1 MSYRNPQIII
11 DRSSEIWAD
20 NISKIG
26 QGVAN
31 TIQAYSQ
38 AKANAAAAA
47 KKSEEG
53 YSVLTAQS
61 AEKQRALID
70 KAGKTFKG
78 SDKQFEEWQKKAR
91 EYGEEILPFQVDNVL
106 NTSLTNEQRAD
117 NRKKIGDFEAWLDSS
132 VKSIGGVVDK
142 TSYVTDNKITSANYG
157 RKYMASGNTK
167 MERFNNYAAGFGLT
181 NQEIE
186 GMTLESY
193 NAGDR
198 GSETIGVKYSITP
211 EQYKKFVDNKMLDEG
226 ALGEPDDKGNYHGKW
241 ERNLKKWGSSDQQLF
256 REIFDEGD
264 VNEALKLAGFIGDDD
279 KWTNKHL
286 ATEPRPEVIDGVEYT
301 RQHINP
307 DGIFK
312 DETYK
317 GVKMSQAKA
326 LLAMGDEE
334 SFHALSRL
342 GWGDKATIEQWNGK
356 SEKDKEDF
364 LYQLMFEQDMSR
376 LMELPNGQLPETRVA
391 NKDDVDYYKKM
402 GWGDITEGED
412 HVWFATRKTR
422 KIDPTGKG
430 GLTKAEIKALN
441 ETNRISKEAYSDVVA
456 TITDTSDF
464 LVGRKFSGSG
474 EISKAT
480 ITPEGILNISYYTG
494 SEYRDKD
501 TKSLKRDW
509 TKRSYDITNPHRT
522 RLLAENL
529 FPGKENKKHREAF
542 EKEIN
547 LRYGESKTSIKK
559 EVVED
564 IRFPTT
570 PVEKG
575 DLNEL
580 NG

>member
-11 DRSSEIWAD
+11 DRSAEIWAD
-20 NISKIG
+20 NISKVG
-26 QGVAN
+26 QVVAN
-31 TIQAYSQ
+31 TIQVYSQ
-38 AKANAAAAA
+38 AKAEAAAAE
-47 KKSEEG
+47 KKSREG
-53 YSVLTAQS
+53 YSILTAKT
-61 AEKQRALID
+61 AEKTRALID
-70 KAGKTFKG
+70 QAGKTFKG
-78 SDKQFEEWQKKAR
+78 SDKQFEEWQEKAR
-91 EYGEEILPFQVDNVL
+91 VYGEEILPLEVDNVL
-106 NTSLTNEQRAD
+106 NTNLTNEQRAD

-167 MERFNNYAAGFGLT
+167 MERFDNYAAGFGLA

-198 GSETIGVKYSITP
+198 GNETIGVKYSITA

-256 REIFDEGD
+256 REIFDEDD

-312 DETYK
+312 DKTYR

-342 GWGDKATIEQWNGK
+342 GWGDKVTIEQWNSR
-356 SEKDKEDF
+356 SEEDKEEF

-376 LMELPNGQLPETRVA
+376 LMELPKGQLPETRVA
-391 NKDDVDYYKKM
+391 NKGDVDYYKKM

-412 HVWFATRKTR
+412 HVWFATRKTS
-422 KIDPTGKG
+422 KVNPAGEG
-430 GLTKAEIKALN
+430 GLTKAEIKAIN
-441 ETNRISKEAYSDVVA
+441 ETKRIEKEASSDAAA
-456 TITDTSDF
+456 TITNTSDF
-464 LVGRKFSGSG
+464 LVGRKFSGKG
-474 EISKAT
+474 EISEAT
-480 ITPEGILNISYYTG
+480 ITPAGILNITYNTG
-494 SEYRDKD
+494 DSYRDPESK
-501 TKSLKRDW
+501 KLKLDRMR
-509 TKRSYDITNPHRT
+509 KSYDITNPHRISI
-522 RLLAENL
+522 LAENL

-542 EKEIN
+542 VNEMKQKYVPGKVKFTSVDKEID
-547 LRYGESKTSIKK
+547 GSKCRRS
-559 EVVED
+559 
-564 IRFPTT
+564 
-570 PVEKG
+570 
-575 DLNEL
+575 
-580 NG
+580 

>member
-38 AKANAAAAA
+38 AKANAAAAY
-47 KKSEEG
+47 KKSKEG
-53 YSVLTAQS
+53 FSILTAKT
-61 AEKQRALID
+61 AEKTRALID
-70 KAGKTFKG
+70 QAGKTFKG
-78 SDKQFEEWQKKAR
+78 SDKQFEEWQEKAR
-91 EYGEEILPFQVDNVL
+91 VYGEEILPLQVDNVL
-106 NTSLTNEQRAD
+106 NTNLTNEQRAD
-117 NRKKIGDFEAWLDSS
+117 NRKAIGDFEAWLDSS

-157 RKYMASGNTK
+157 RKYIASGNTK
-167 MERFNNYAAGFGLT
+167 MERFDNYAAGFGLT
-181 NQEIE
+181 NQDIE

-211 EQYKKFVDNKMLDEG
+211 EQYKKFVDSKMLDEG

-312 DETYK
+312 DKTYR

-342 GWGDKATIEQWNGK
+342 GWGDKATIEQWNSK
-356 SEKDKEDF
+356 NEEDKEEF

-391 NKDDVDYYKKM
+391 NKGDVDYYKKM

-412 HVWFATRKTR
+412 HVWFATRKAS
-422 KIDPTGKG
+422 KIAAPK
-430 GLTKAEIKALN
+430 GLTRTQIKDSEETKQIEQEANAACTALF
-441 ETNRISKEAYSDVVA
+441 
-456 TITDTSDF
+456 TDTENFFVNRSYGSKG
-464 LVGRKFSGSG
+464 VVTEASINEGVVTIKFTTGSGSRD
-474 EISKAT
+474 EEKNLVQDTDDKSYDVTNPSQISILAEKLYPGKDNKKLREAFVNQMNQKYGKSRTGIVEDKAT
-480 ITPEGILNISYYTG
+480 E
-494 SEYRDKD
+494 
-501 TKSLKRDW
+501 
-509 TKRSYDITNPHRT
+509 ITNP
-522 RLLAENL
+522 
-529 FPGKENKKHREAF
+529 FPDIYGVKKGK
-542 EKEIN
+542 
-547 LRYGESKTSIKK
+547 Y
-559 EVVED
+559 D
-564 IRFPTT
+564 PQ
-570 PVEKG
+570 
-575 DLNEL
+575 
-580 NG
+580 

>member
-11 DRSSEIWAD
+11 DRSAEIWAD
-20 NISKIG
+20 NISKVG
-26 QGVAN
+26 QVVAN
-31 TIQAYSQ
+31 TIQVYSQ
-38 AKANAAAAA
+38 AKAEAAAAD
-47 KKSEEG
+47 KKSREG
-53 YSVLTAQS
+53 YSILTAKT
-61 AEKQRALID
+61 AEKTRALID
-70 KAGKTFKG
+70 QAGKTFKG
-78 SDKQFEEWQKKAR
+78 DGKQFEEWQKKAR

-167 MERFNNYAAGFGLT
+167 MEKFNNYAAGFGLT
-181 NQEIE
+181 NQEVE

-312 DETYK
+312 DKTYR

-342 GWGDKATIEQWNGK
+342 GWGDKATIEQWTSK
-356 SEKDKEDF
+356 SEEDKEEF

-391 NKDDVDYYKKM
+391 NKGDVDYYKKM

-412 HVWFATRKTR
+412 HVWFATKKTSKIVEDPNIGKLGGRTVKERNTIRQNIISLIKAKDGLLMGKPHYTFTFKGSNDVNTR
-422 KIDPTGKG
+422 KYRIRPISGNTTEVMLEQAHEDGKWTGVKG
-430 GLTKAEIKALN
+430 
-441 ETNRISKEAYSDVVA
+441 V
-456 TITDTSDF
+456 
-464 LVGRKFSGSG
+464 
-474 EISKAT
+474 
-480 ITPEGILNISYYTG
+480 
-494 SEYRDKD
+494 
-501 TKSLKRDW
+501 
-509 TKRSYDITNPHRT
+509 
-522 RLLAENL
+522 
-529 FPGKENKKHREAF
+529 
-542 EKEIN
+542 
-547 LRYGESKTSIKK
+547 KTSIA
-559 EVVED
+559 D
-564 IRFPTT
+564 INR
-570 PVEKG
+570 
-575 DLNEL
+575 EL
-580 NG
+580 GSKI

>member
-11 DRSSEIWAD
+11 DRSAEIWAD
-20 NISKIG
+20 NISKVG
-26 QGVAN
+26 QVVAN
-31 TIQAYSQ
+31 TIQVYSQ
-38 AKANAAAAA
+38 AKAEAAAAY
-47 KKSEEG
+47 KKSKEG
-53 YSVLTAQS
+53 YSILTAKT
-61 AEKQRALID
+61 AEKTRALID
-70 KAGKTFKG
+70 EAGKTFKG
-78 SDKQFEEWQKKAR
+78 SDKQFEEWQEKAR
-91 EYGEEILPFQVDNVL
+91 VYGEEILPLEVDNVL
-106 NTSLTNEQRAD
+106 NTNLTNEQRAD

-167 MERFNNYAAGFGLT
+167 MERFDNYAAGFGLA

-198 GSETIGVKYSITP
+198 GNETIGVKYSITA

-256 REIFDEGD
+256 REIFDEDD

-312 DETYK
+312 DKTYR

-342 GWGDKATIEQWNGK
+342 GWGDKVTIEQWNSR
-356 SEKDKEDF
+356 SEEDKEEF

-376 LMELPNGQLPETRVA
+376 LMELPKGQLPETRVA
-391 NKDDVDYYKKM
+391 NKGDVDYYKKM

-412 HVWFATRKTR
+412 HVWFATRKTSKIAAPKGLSPGQIKGIAKKEIYNKAVELIDSNTDDLNFGKKGYDFETQYKKIRDFAGRTGLSIKVTRLEDSNEDLDGIIITSRDDKSEIIIR
-422 KIDPTGKG
+422 KGASDKEVRDAIKASAKG
-430 GLTKAEIKALN
+430 G
-441 ETNRISKEAYSDVVA
+441 
-456 TITDTSDF
+456 
-464 LVGRKFSGSG
+464 
-474 EISKAT
+474 
-480 ITPEGILNISYYTG
+480 
-494 SEYRDKD
+494 
-501 TKSLKRDW
+501 
-509 TKRSYDITNPHRT
+509 
-522 RLLAENL
+522 AENY
-529 FPGKENKKHREAF
+529 NQ
-542 EKEIN
+542 
-547 LRYGESKTSIKK
+547 SKT
-559 EVVED
+559 
-564 IRFPTT
+564 
-570 PVEKG
+570 KG
-575 DLNEL
+575 AGDSLFK
-580 NG
+580 

>member
-26 QGVAN
+26 QGIAN

-47 KKSEEG
+47 KKSQEG

-106 NTSLTNEQRAD
+106 NTNLTNEQRAD

-167 MERFNNYAAGFGLT
+167 MEKFNNYAAGFGLT
-181 NQEIE
+181 NQEVE

-198 GSETIGVKYSITP
+198 GNETIGVKYSITP
-211 EQYKKFVDNKMLDEG
+211 EQYKKFVDSKMLDEG

-286 ATEPRPEVIDGVEYT
+286 ATEMSLEVIDGVEYT

-312 DETYK
+312 DKTYK

-342 GWGDKATIEQWNGK
+342 GWGDKATIEQWNSK
-356 SEKDKEDF
+356 NEEDKEEF

-376 LMELPNGQLPETRVA
+376 LMGLPNGQLPETRVA
-391 NKDDVDYYKKM
+391 NKSDVDYYKKM
-402 GWGDITEGED
+402 GWGDIIEGED
-412 HVWFATRKTR
+412 HVWFATRKAS
-422 KIDPTGKG
+422 KIAAPK
-430 GLTKAEIKALN
+430 GLTRTQIKDSEETKQIEQEANAASTALF
-441 ETNRISKEAYSDVVA
+441 
-456 TITDTSDF
+456 TDTENFFVNRSYGSKGVVTEASINEGVVTIRF
-464 LVGRKFSGSG
+464 TTGSGS
-474 EISKAT
+474 
-480 ITPEGILNISYYTG
+480 
-494 SEYRDKD
+494 RDEEKNLVQD
-501 TKSLKRDW
+501 TDDK
-509 TKRSYDITNPHRT
+509 SYDVTNPSQISI
-522 RLLAENL
+522 LAEKL
-529 FPGKENKKHREAF
+529 YPGKDNKKFREAF
-542 EKEIN
+542 VNQMNQK
-547 LRYGESKTSIKK
+547 YGESKTGIGESKAK
-559 EVVED
+559 EIPNFFADTYGVKRGKYD
-564 IRFPTT
+564 
-570 PVEKG
+570 
-575 DLNEL
+575 
-580 NG
+580 